1 MTLSTS
7 IIGSTD
13 SWLTTTTCPL
23 SGERYAEWAVR
34 RGINTRGLIFPRSF
48 NPTNKLAFAISEMVE
63 FSKEVQKWMAQDNKN
78 IVVIHCMGGK
88 GKHVFLFISP
98 FLRKLENYI

>member
-1 MTLSTS
+1 
-7 IIGSTD
+7 
-13 SWLTTTTCPL
+13 
-23 SGERYAEWAVR
+23 
-34 RGINTRGLIFPRSF
+34 
-48 NPTNKLAFAISEMVE
+48 MVE